1 MEACTAKE
9 KWRRKEKIIRKRVR
23 HKTENPE
30 AGKQEA
36 VDAANSVTETFFK
49 NEGPL
54 KSFISRFMYRPQ
66 DVDDIAQET
75 FIRAFKAEKKGAIE
89 HPKAYLYTIARNL
102 AFKELT
108 KKSCKMTSFIED
120 SCLPEVLGTDEDIEE
135 QVGTL
140 EKLSRVK
147 TAIAEL
153 PPQCQRVFIMRKVYG
168 FSHKEISQ
176 KLGISVSTV
185 EKHIVSGLKRC
196 RQSVKRQESP
206 RKAMLP
212 KTGLIPIRERR
223 D

>member
-1 MEACTAKE
+1 MAE
-9 KWRRKEKIIRKRVR
+9 KDIQNQGR
-23 HKTENPE
+23 HKVSAMIACDKEP
-30 AGKQEA
+30 AGKTHRDE
-36 VDAANSVTETFFK
+36 NSVVETFYE

-75 FIRAFKAEKKGAIE
+75 FIRAVKAEKKGAIE
-89 HPKAYLYTIARNL
+89 HPKAYLYSIARNL

-108 KKSCKMTSFIED
+108 KKSHKMTSFIED
-120 SCLPEVLGTDEDIEE
+120 SCSPEVLGSDEDVEK

-168 FSHKEISQ
+168 FSHKEISH

-196 RQSVKRQESP
+196 RQSVKRQEKP
-206 RKAMLP
+206 QQDLPYKAGITAIG
-212 KTGLIPIRERR
+212 KKR

>member
-1 MEACTAKE
+1 MTE
-9 KWRRKEKIIRKRVR
+9 KAIFRRKS
-23 HKTENPE
+23 
-30 AGKQEA
+30 GKPKEGLREITRNKGESISE
-36 VDAANSVTETFFK
+36 VFYE
-49 NEGPL
+49 NEGPI
-54 KSFISRFMYRPQ
+54 KAFISRFMYRPQ

-75 FIRAFKAEKKGAIE
+75 FIRAFKAEKKNVIE
-89 HPKAYLYTIARNL
+89 HPKAYLYRIARNL
-102 AFKELT
+102 ALKELT
-108 KKSCKMTSFIED
+108 KKSNKMTSFIED
-120 SCLPEVLGTDEDIEE
+120 SCSPEVLGSDEDIEK
-135 QVGTL
+135 QVETF

-196 RQSVKRQESP
+196 RQSVNRQEKP
-206 RKAMLP
+206 RHTAQQSLNILEIGRK
-212 KTGLIPIRERR
+212 R

>member
-1 MEACTAKE
+1 MRE
-9 KWRRKEKIIRKRVR
+9 KNIRNRSRDKITPLGAEGSEPTVAHDFDESSIV
-23 HKTENPE
+23 
-30 AGKQEA
+30 
-36 VDAANSVTETFFK
+36 ETFHE

-54 KSFISRFMYRPQ
+54 KSFISKFMYRPQ

-75 FIRAFKAEKKGAIE
+75 FIRAFKAEKKGIIE
-89 HPKAYLYTIARNL
+89 HPKAYLYSIARNL

-108 KKSCKMTSFIED
+108 KKSNKMTIFIED
-120 SCLPEVLGTDEDIEE
+120 SCSPEVLGSEEDVER

-168 FSHKEISQ
+168 FSHKEISH

-196 RQSVKRQESP
+196 RQSVKRQERP
-206 RKAMLP
+206 DHTLP
-212 KTGLIPIRERR
+212 YKNDIVSLGKKR